1 MSSPQYRLPPTYEE
15 KLIQSGNTSSA
26 WYRFM
31 QAMHLGI
38 APNQEV
44 GITVKA
50 SPFTYIAPQ
59 GGFVIVNGGTVSKIQ
74 FTRTGTYTTGQTAG
88 LFPVSLGDQI
98 IVTYSGTP
106 TMTFVSQ

>member
-1 MSSPQYRLPPTYEE
+1 MTVQYRLPPTYEE
-15 KLIQSGNTSSA
+15 GLIKEGNTSAS
-26 WYRFM
+26 WYRFI

-44 GITVKA
+44 KITVKA
-50 SPFTYIAPQ
+50 SPFVYVAPQ
-59 GGFVIVNGGTVSKIQ
+59 GGFVIIQGGTVSKVQ
-74 FTRTGTYTTGQTAG
+74 FTRSGTYTTGQTNG

-98 IVTYSGTP
+98 TVTYSGAP